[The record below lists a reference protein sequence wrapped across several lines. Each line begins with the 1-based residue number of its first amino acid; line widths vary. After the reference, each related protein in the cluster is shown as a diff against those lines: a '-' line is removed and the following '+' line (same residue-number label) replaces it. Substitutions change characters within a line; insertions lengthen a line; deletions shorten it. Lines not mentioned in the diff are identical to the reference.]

1 MIGLVCFF
9 PGIMSILRRPAP
21 ERLSYRKKTKPKFDE
36 KIQETY
42 ILSSDEDGD
51 ANQRATVIE
60 EEIQPMQLTPGD
72 GNIFLKH
79 ILDTQQ
85 SVCISKYK
93 LNLWLQNI
101 RLVRLFK
108 YVNAYCSEN
117 IPIFYIKLCWTD
129 SSNCQR
135 KKFSMFR
142 WFIMEKET
150 SNWSTMEIIHQ
161 MQT

>member
-1 MIGLVCFF
+1 
-9 PGIMSILRRPAP
+9 MSILRRPAP

-36 KIQETY
+36 KIHETY

-93 LNLWLQNI
+93 LNL
-101 RLVRLFK
+101 
-108 YVNAYCSEN
+108 
-117 IPIFYIKLCWTD
+117 
-129 SSNCQR
+129 
-135 KKFSMFR
+135 
-142 WFIMEKET
+142 
-150 SNWSTMEIIHQ
+150 
-161 MQT
+161 